1 MPTAAGRT
9 RSPQPQRGTR
19 TKALPAPPETIAVWL
34 KVTTARGR
42 PLRLQELL
50 ADLAG
55 PEFTLDTCRESA
67 RLLPDRAEIY
77 SAHWYC
83 RFSRAPHDE
92 LADLR
97 LLNRL
102 TRAGFHI
109 LRFDSQG
116 GD

>member
-9 RSPQPQRGTR
+9 QSPSPLTAPRM
-19 TKALPAPPETIAVWL
+19 KALPAPPETIAVWL
-34 KVTTARGR
+34 KVTARGR

-55 PEFTLDTCRESA
+55 PEFTIDTCRESA
-67 RLLPDRAEIY
+67 RLLPDRAEMY

>member
-9 RSPQPQRGTR
+9 RSPQPLRGSH
-19 TKALPAPPETIAVWL
+19 TKALPAPPETIAVWF
-34 KVTTARGR
+34 KVTAKAR
-42 PLRLQELL
+42 PLRLQDLL
-50 ADLAG
+50 AALAG
-55 PEFTLDTCRESA
+55 PEFTVETCRESA
-67 RLLPDRAEIY
+67 RLLPDRAEMY
-77 SAHWYC
+77 SAHWCC
-83 RFSRAPHDE
+83 RFSRAPNDE